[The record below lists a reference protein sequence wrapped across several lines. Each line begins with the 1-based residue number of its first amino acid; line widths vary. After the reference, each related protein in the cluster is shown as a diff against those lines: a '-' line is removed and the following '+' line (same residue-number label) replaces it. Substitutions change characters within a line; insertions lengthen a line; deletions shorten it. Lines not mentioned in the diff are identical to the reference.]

1 MVLKDR
7 LESVRK
13 RVQTAENIYKRKSGS
28 VTLLAVSK
36 TRPPE
41 DLILALGSGQ
51 RNFGESYLKEAILKQ
66 RRLADY
72 PIIWHFIGPIQS
84 NKTRE
89 IASHFSWVHSIDR
102 LRIATRLSEQRPNH
116 LPPLNVCIQVKVN
129 EETTK
134 SGISI
139 DEVPE
144 LAVAISALP
153 GLRLRGLMT
162 IPRQASDFEEQKR
175 PFRKLRKILQD
186 LKIPKLDTLSMGM
199 SGDIEAAIAE
209 GATIVRVGTAIFGPR
224 IRT

>member
-1 MVLKDR
+1 MLKDR

-13 RVQTAENIYKRKSGS
+13 RIRTAENIYKRKSGS

-41 DLILALGSGQ
+41 DLILAFGSGQ
-51 RNFGESYLKEAILKQ
+51 RDFGENYLKEALLKQ
-66 RRLADY
+66 GYLVDY
-72 PIIWHFIGPIQS
+72 PITWHFIGPIQS

-116 LPPLNVCIQVKVN
+116 LPPLNVCIQVRVS

-144 LAVAISALP
+144 LAVAISSLS

-162 IPRQASDFEEQKR
+162 IPHPASDFNEQKR
-175 PFRKLRKILQD
+175 SFRTLRNVLNNLKD
-186 LKIPKLDTLSMGM
+186 LSLDTLSMGM
-199 SGDIEAAIAE
+199 SGDLEAAIAE
-209 GATIVRVGTAIFGPR
+209 GATIVRIGTAIFGPR
-224 IRT
+224 I